1 MASRKDQRDDQKTT
15 STAFSLTSEKQQQ
28 EIREAIVNAFDEAKD
43 NTQRAV
49 KEAKKEIPRYKEA
62 INNYQE
68 KVLEVAKEMA
78 ENHIDS
84 QKEIIKLLQQSLWM
98 PLLGE
103 HAYRTFWPNWISSKG
118 MTETYANMVSNY
130 VNNNFA
136 ALRLCNDMMFSNGE
150 SLKNSMN
157 QMRDNVKV
165 FSKILVDNAK
175 NFERVRGEYVKTPK
189 DPTENEIQK
198 I

>member
-1 MASRKDQRDDQKTT
+1 MALRKDEREDQKTT

-68 KVLEVAKEMA
+68 KALEVAKEMA

-84 QKEIIKLLQQSLWM
+84 QKEIIKLLQHSSWM

-118 MTETYANMVSNY
+118 MIETYANMVSNY
-130 VNNNFA
+130 VDNNFA
-136 ALRLCNDMMFSNGE
+136 ALRLCNDMMFVNGE

-157 QMRDNVKV
+157 QVRDNVKV
-165 FSKILVDNAK
+165 FSKIALGNAK
-175 NFERVRGEYVKTPK
+175 TFERVFGEYAKAPK
-189 DPTENEIQK
+189 DST
-198 I
+198 